1 MGNQFLDQYSYLHFA
16 SGIVAYFWGIKL
28 YVWIIIHVLFELIE
42 NTKIGMRFINNYF
55 PYWPGG
61 KPKADNIINQLGDNL
76 AAILGHYSAYLLD
89 TFGNRM
95 NWYDLHINTKYI

>member
-1 MGNQFLDQYSYLHFA
+1 
-16 SGIVAYFWGIKL
+16 
-28 YVWIIIHVLFELIE
+28 
-42 NTKIGMRFINNYF
+42 MRFINNYF

-95 NWYDLHINTKYI
+95 NWYDLHIQA